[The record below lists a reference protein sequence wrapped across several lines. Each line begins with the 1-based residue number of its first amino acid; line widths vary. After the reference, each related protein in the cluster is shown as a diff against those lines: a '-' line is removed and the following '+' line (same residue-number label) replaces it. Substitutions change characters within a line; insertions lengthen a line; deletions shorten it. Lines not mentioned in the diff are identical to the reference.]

1 MTHTLDSDKEAQ
13 AAEYVLGVLEDAERR
28 RFEARLTTD
37 GELAAHV
44 DAWQE
49 RLNPM
54 TEFTPAVAPSPLV
67 WRRIETAIGP
77 AHRTAEPP
85 ASVSR
90 LWDRIAFWRWSTAGT
105 VVAAAVAALVLL
117 NVPAAP
123 PTAPAPRI
131 ATLTAGAEP
140 TSWLITVDVATG
152 EVEVR
157 PLGDIAVSPGRD
169 LELWLIPAGG
179 AVPRSLGLLEP
190 DAVGRLTLGDEITA
204 AAADAT
210 ALAISLEPAGGS
222 PTGAP
227 TGPVLYQGPL
237 LSL

>member
-1 MTHTLDSDKEAQ
+1 M
-13 AAEYVLGVLEDAERR
+13 
-28 RFEARLTTD
+28 
-37 GELAAHV
+37 
-44 DAWQE
+44 
-49 RLNPM
+49 
-54 TEFTPAVAPSPLV
+54 
-67 WRRIETAIGP
+67 
-77 AHRTAEPP
+77 
-85 ASVSR
+85 
-90 LWDRIAFWRWSTAGT
+90 
-105 VVAAAVAALVLL
+105 VAAAVAALVLL

-123 PTAPAPRI
+123 PTAPPPRI
-131 ATLTAGAEP
+131 STLTAGAEP
-140 TSWLITVDVATG
+140 TSWLITVDVAPG

-157 PLGDIAVSPGRD
+157 PLCDIAVSPGRD